1 MRLLLESGAIV
12 SDILIRENE
21 LQTNCLIR
29 YLHQKDLVI
38 V

>member
-21 LQTNCLIR
+21 LQINCLIR
-29 YLHQKDLVI
+29 YLHQKGRVI
-38 V
+38 I